1 MKTAIITASV
11 GWFTLIKF
19 TVRKQEAMAATPVA
33 NPSMLSSKLIALVM
47 PISQKI
53 VINMLTG
60 SDRVHGR
67 ANP

>member
-1 MKTAIITASV
+1 MKTAIITASA
-11 GWFTLIKF
+11 GWFTLTKF

-53 VINMLTG
+53 VITMLTG
-60 SDRVHGR
+60 SERVHGK